1 MVTPARARAVEAI
14 RPTRAVVDL
23 EALATNLRA
32 IRAIAPAAE
41 VFGVIKADAYGHG
54 AVQVARRL
62 AREGADGL
70 CVALPEEGIELRQAG
85 LRLPVLIL
93 GGTYADGAEETL
105 AFGLTPV
112 VHDLEQIARLHQVA
126 RSRQVHV
133 KVHLKVDTGMSRL
146 GVSIT
151 DLPRV
156 LWRARRYPSVV
167 IDGVMSHLAA
177 ADVGEE
183 ATLGQLDRFAEAL
196 KLVGEAGVRP
206 AKIHM
211 ANSAGLFR
219 FPATHFDLVRPG
231 LALYGVPA
239 APGCGHGLE
248 PVMTVVTAVVHMREL
263 RPGDRVSYG
272 GTFVAQRPTRL
283 AVLPVGYADGLSPR
297 MANQGDVLIRGCR
310 ARVVGAV
317 CMDMCMVDV
326 TDIAGAAIGDEAM
339 LLGRQGAEEITATE
353 LAAIH
358 GTVPHEVLT
367 SVSRRVPRFYVR

>member
-32 IRAIAPAAE
+32 IRAVAPTPE

-62 AREGADGL
+62 AREGVDGL

-126 RSRQVHV
+126 RGRQV

-151 DLPRV
+151 DLPRT
-156 LWRARRYPSVV
+156 LWRAKRYPSVV

-177 ADVGEE
+177 ADAGEE
-183 ATLGQLDRFAEAL
+183 ATIEQLDRFGEAL
-196 KLVGEAGVRP
+196 KLVGEAGLQP

-219 FPATHFDLVRPG
+219 FPSTHFDLVRPG

-239 APGCGHGLE
+239 APGCGLGLE
-248 PVMTVVTAVVHMREL
+248 PVMTVVTAIVHMRQL

-297 MANQGDVLIRGCR
+297 MANQGAVLIHGCR
-310 ARVVGAV
+310 APVVGAV

-326 TDIAGAAIGDEAM
+326 TDIAGAEVGDEVV

-358 GTVPHEVLT
+358 GSVPHEVLT